1 MADRHFHWTGE
12 TNNTWQGANWR
23 DENGDLIDH
32 GGHGPGWATGDPMEP
47 DNTDHVYFLGARLTG
62 VKLAVGVVDKSRW
75 PGNCTMDAAYAAA
88 FEIGRAHV

>member
-32 GGHGPGWATGDPMEP
+32 GGHGPGWAIGKATRWW
-47 DNTDHVYFLGARLTG
+47 AG
-62 VKLAVGVVDKSRW
+62 V
-75 PGNCTMDAAYAAA
+75 AA
-88 FEIGRAHV
+88 GTW